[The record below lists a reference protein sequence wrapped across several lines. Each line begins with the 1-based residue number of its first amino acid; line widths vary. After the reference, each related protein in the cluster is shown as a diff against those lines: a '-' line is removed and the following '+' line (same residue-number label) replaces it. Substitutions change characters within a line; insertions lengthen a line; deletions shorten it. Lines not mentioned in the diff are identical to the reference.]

1 VSKKNI
7 NQGRFVANRF
17 NTNFFRNLA
26 IFVFIIKVFVS
37 LSITP
42 LINWKYQGH
51 MWLGADG
58 ENYLVGVD
66 SLSADGL
73 LSNQEILNY
82 WPAGYPILIYLFG
95 IFGKLNALTFLGLFQ
110 SGIFSYA
117 VYKFCLELGRANYRL
132 VSKILCLFLLFNPTL
147 SLSSLAIGYESLC
160 ASGYLIIFSLLMKV
174 HRDRNENKFHIY
186 IIISGLI
193 LSLMTAMQPRLI
205 ISGILISIILFA
217 KRSNIIKSMFKS
229 FILILIISSL
239 PLLLIV
245 RNHFA
250 SGLNVLSLNL
260 GVTMTIGAGED
271 ASGMYRSSW
280 KGVPCKYNERNR
292 VEADSAQV
300 RCVLKWY
307 AKNPKQTIRLFSNK
321 SFYFWSPWIG
331 PESKGTMAR
340 NPWFQNN
347 PLRSIAKSSEGFNLV
362 YGTFG
367 KLVSWL
373 WMLIYVFLMLIG
385 LRQLF
390 KLNGVGKLLSGLL
403 VSSIFPSWIV
413 TLFTLGDNR
422 FRLPTM
428 GAIVTLQVFG
438 LVYLWRKAIN
448 GSSQVI
454 KF

>member
-1 VSKKNI
+1 
-7 NQGRFVANRF
+7 
-17 NTNFFRNLA
+17 
-26 IFVFIIKVFVS
+26 
-37 LSITP
+37 
-42 LINWKYQGH
+42 
-51 MWLGADG
+51 
-58 ENYLVGVD
+58 
-66 SLSADGL
+66 
-73 LSNQEILNY
+73 
-82 WPAGYPILIYLFG
+82 
-95 IFGKLNALTFLGLFQ
+95 
-110 SGIFSYA
+110 
-117 VYKFCLELGRANYRL
+117 
-132 VSKILCLFLLFNPTL
+132 
-147 SLSSLAIGYESLC
+147 
-160 ASGYLIIFSLLMKV
+160 
-174 HRDRNENKFHIY
+174 
-186 IIISGLI
+186 
-193 LSLMTAMQPRLI
+193 
-205 ISGILISIILFA
+205 
-217 KRSNIIKSMFKS
+217 MFKS